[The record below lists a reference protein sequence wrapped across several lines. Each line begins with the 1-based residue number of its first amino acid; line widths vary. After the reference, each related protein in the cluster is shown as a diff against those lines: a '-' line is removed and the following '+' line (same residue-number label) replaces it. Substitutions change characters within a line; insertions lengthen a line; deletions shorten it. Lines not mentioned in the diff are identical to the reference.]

1 MKFEEKLMKLR
12 KEKAWSQEELAEK
25 LNVTRQTIS
34 KWELGQT
41 VPDMYNL
48 TKIAEVFGTTVSELY
63 YEKENTEDVNNLTE
77 KDNKGTNKIII
88 IVIVAILAFILI
100 LVGIGAMVK
109 GKIFNIFGN
118 ILETSKEKQNYASGL
133 FNDVYEQA
141 NNTIGNIM
149 QQMFNSDLEHYYGE
163 VRGTSVK
170 NLIDDIAKS
179 NGENPNKVITLK
191 YNDIETSNTQEIR
204 NVKDKINSDKV
215 YEVSYEY
222 DGEGYINKAI
232 ISKEKLSETAINSFN
247 RTFKNL
253 YYGSKDGFFM
263 SQFIDEVIK
272 SNEENPDHIIT
283 VNYNGVET
291 SNPNE
296 LRNMKKQFE
305 NRTTYEIFYEYDA
318 NGLINK
324 ANVTR

>member
-1 MKFEEKLMKLR
+1 MNNSLWGNDFIVEPTIDKQKKILKKIDNPKKIKDSTKILKSKITSIEEKLSLI
-12 KEKAWSQEELAEK
+12 
-25 LNVTRQTIS
+25 QTEVNKI
-34 KWELGQT
+34 LGVYKNDT
-41 VPDMYNL
+41 IVIK
-48 TKIAEVFGTTVSELY
+48 TKSEL
-63 YEKENTEDVNNLTE
+63 
-77 KDNKGTNKIII
+77 
-88 IVIVAILAFILI
+88 
-100 LVGIGAMVK
+100 
-109 GKIFNIFGN
+109 
-118 ILETSKEKQNYASGL
+118 
-133 FNDVYEQA
+133 
-141 NNTIGNIM
+141 
-149 QQMFNSDLEHYYGE
+149 
-163 VRGTSVK
+163 
-170 NLIDDIAKS
+170 
-179 NGENPNKVITLK
+179 
-191 YNDIETSNTQEIR
+191 IE
-204 NVKDKINSDKV
+204 
-215 YEVSYEY
+215 
-222 DGEGYINKAI
+222 YINKAI

-324 ANVTR
+324 ANVTRQKVSLKIEG